1 MSIWMNA
8 TWASAQE
15 TPSNVQSTS
24 SSPLE
29 DPQAAAAINES
40 NRMRRMQASL
50 PMRRLPCPGIQ
61 TSRGAPR
68 SHPNKGSVRLLPALT
83 VPTVRGRNA
92 PAMNGSLNY
101 VEMVTH
107 GGPIVSG
114 VLIILVISS
123 LVSWTIIF
131 RKLLH
136 LRRGQRQPRHG
147 GAAHQRGPDRHR
159 RGPLRRD
166 PRAGRVQLVQLAHP
180 RAGQRDA
187 QLQRRFP
194 QHHQAPHLQEG
205 GLMAFGSTEGGPRR
219 AMTDIN
225 VTPLVDV
232 MLVLLIIFMVTAPL
246 IQSGVKVDLP
256 RASAQQMEHQE
267 EKLVLTI
274 THDRRVFLGNS
285 EIPPADLEKKLS
297 SNARIQKEKELYLH
311 ADRSLPYGQVVEIM
325 AVARRAGVESLG
337 MITEPDRELRR
348 P

>member
-1 MSIWMNA
+1 
-8 TWASAQE
+8 
-15 TPSNVQSTS
+15 
-24 SSPLE
+24 
-29 DPQAAAAINES
+29 
-40 NRMRRMQASL
+40 
-50 PMRRLPCPGIQ
+50 
-61 TSRGAPR
+61 
-68 SHPNKGSVRLLPALT
+68 
-83 VPTVRGRNA
+83 
-92 PAMNGSLNY
+92 
-101 VEMVTH
+101 
-107 GGPIVSG
+107 
-114 VLIILVISS
+114 
-123 LVSWTIIF
+123 
-131 RKLLH
+131 
-136 LRRGQRQPRHG
+136 
-147 GAAHQRGPDRHR
+147 
-159 RGPLRRD
+159 
-166 PRAGRVQLVQLAHP
+166 
-180 RAGQRDA
+180 
-187 QLQRRFP
+187 
-194 QHHQAPHLQEG
+194 
-205 GLMAFGSTEGGPRR
+205 MAFSGGDGGSGRR

-274 THDRRVFLGNS
+274 TRDRRVFLGNS